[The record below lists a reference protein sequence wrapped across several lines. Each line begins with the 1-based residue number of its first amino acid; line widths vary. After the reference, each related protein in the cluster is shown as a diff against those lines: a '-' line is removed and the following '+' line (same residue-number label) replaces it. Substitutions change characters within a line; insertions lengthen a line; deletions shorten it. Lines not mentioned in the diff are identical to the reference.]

1 MAKFQANMILEI
13 LGRPQEHV
21 KEALNALV
29 TKLGSENGIKLLEKT
44 HHEPIPVENSKDL
57 FTAFAELTLE
67 LESLN
72 NYFGIM
78 FAYMPAHIELV
89 QPEKITLGNIDLNE
103 LGNKLIQRLH
113 DYDAITK
120 KALVEN
126 EILVKKLQEIA
137 PNLFKQPE
145 QIQNKKQEIKTKKT
159 KSLKKI
165 KKLSSS
171 YKRKI

>member
-1 MAKFQANMILEI
+1 MAKLQANMILEI

-29 TKLGSENGIKLLEKT
+29 TRLGSENGIKLLEKK

-78 FAYMPAHIELV
+78 FAYMPAHIELI

-103 LGNKLIQRLH
+103 LGNKLLQRLH

-126 EILVKKLQEIA
+126 EILAKKLQEIA
-137 PNLFKQPE
+137 PHLFKQS
-145 QIQNKKQEIKTKKT
+145 IQQAPKQEIKTKSKRT
-159 KSLKKI
+159 KKK
-165 KKLSSS
+165 K
-171 YKRKI
+171 